1 VTAVV
6 GQLTGPERALR
17 AAAAALLVVSVGFA
31 VVYFVKGITGPAEFP
46 YATNSV
52 AKDALFAGLAY
63 LIVRD
68 VRRWAGVAV
77 PLIVL
82 AHVLMPFVMISTAL
96 LGGPEGIGNTWSSP
110 PQSASAFR
118 LGWIAADVVVAVG
131 FVWLY
136 RRAYR

>member
-1 VTAVV
+1 MTATAQ
-6 GQLTGPERALR
+6 QLTSPERALR
-17 AAAAALLVVSVGFA
+17 VAAAVLLVVSLGFG
-31 VVYFVKGITGPAEFP
+31 VLYLVQGISGPAEFP

-52 AKDALFAGLAY
+52 AKDVLLAALAY

-68 VRRWAGVAV
+68 VRRWAVVAV

-82 AHVLMPFVMISTAL
+82 AHVAMPLVMIATAL
-96 LGGPEGIGNTWSSP
+96 LGGPDGVETIWSSP
-110 PQSASAFR
+110 PASDAAFR
-118 LGWIAADVVVAVG
+118 LGWITADVAVVVI